1 MREDKSLGIWLIALF
16 GISGMAVIML
26 AWLWPALTS
35 ERIVATFVGSVGL
48 FMALTRI
55 LMLKRLSVKAD
66 NKRVTVKVETEGSS

>member
-48 FMALTRI
+48 FMALTMI